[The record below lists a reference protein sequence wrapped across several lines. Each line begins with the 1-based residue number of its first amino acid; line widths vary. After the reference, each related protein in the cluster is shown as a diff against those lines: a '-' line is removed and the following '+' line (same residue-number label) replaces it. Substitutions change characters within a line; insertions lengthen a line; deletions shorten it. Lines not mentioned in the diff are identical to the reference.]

1 MLNFCQHFKTM
12 KPVLFQMFEQPAELM
27 VVGMSKADTDS
38 DIQADMLNNR
48 KLWKLDD
55 SVQLMKPITK

>member
-1 MLNFCQHFKTM
+1 MSNFCQHFKTM
-12 KPVLFQMFEQPAELM
+12 KPVLFQMFELLEELM

-48 KLWKLDD
+48 KLWRLDD
-55 SVQLMKPITK
+55 SVQFMKVIKK

>member
-1 MLNFCQHFKTM
+1 M

-48 KLWKLDD
+48 KLWRLDD
-55 SVQLMKPITK
+55 SVQFMKVIKK

>member
-1 MLNFCQHFKTM
+1 M
-12 KPVLFQMFEQPAELM
+12 KPVLFQMFELLEELM

-48 KLWKLDD
+48 KLWRLDD
-55 SVQLMKPITK
+55 SVQFMKVIKK